1 MTNIPR
7 LLGVFWKQRYVILE
21 LICNLKLRAA
31 ATLSLAKFMLVSE
44 TFCENNLQL
53 LFTVLDKSTDPT
65 VRANTIIAAGKLIVT
80 EIMQWLIVITCTTI
94 CRKIK
99 MEIYL

>member
-1 MTNIPR
+1 M
-7 LLGVFWKQRYVILE
+7 
-21 LICNLKLRAA
+21 AA

-65 VRANTIIAAGKLIVT
+65 VRANTIIAAGKFSKVYYFDTSALLYNRPIT
-80 EIMQWLIVITCTTI
+80 RQIYYHYLEI
-94 CRKIK
+94 
-99 MEIYL
+99 

>member
-65 VRANTIIAAGKLIVT
+65 VRANTIIAAGKHTKVYYFACALLGSILLGHLVSPA
-80 EIMQWLIVITCTTI
+80 
-94 CRKIK
+94 
-99 MEIYL
+99 

>member
-1 MTNIPR
+1 M
-7 LLGVFWKQRYVILE
+7 ILE
-21 LICNLKLRAA
+21 WICNLKLRAA

-65 VRANTIIAAGKLIVT
+65 VRANTIIAAGKYTKVYYFDASALLNNIPPSERET
-80 EIMQWLIVITCTTI
+80 PQREIPSHLV
-94 CRKIK
+94 
-99 MEIYL
+99 LPA